1 MLMKYTFLTTQTP
14 GKESYAA
21 PELCIYE
28 TPAEQGFQ
36 LTEIYPDIDAPGTG
50 DYDDNE
56 MGEI

>member
-1 MLMKYTFLTTQTP
+1 MKYTLTTLQTL
-14 GKESYAA
+14 GKEPYTA

-50 DYDDNE
+50 DYGDNE

>member
-1 MLMKYTFLTTQTP
+1 MKYTFLTTQTP

-36 LTEIYPDIDAPGTG
+36 ATDRADDGYGDIVDPDDL
-50 DYDDNE
+50 E
-56 MGEI
+56 